1 MEMLANSIQDKN
13 EFAKF
18 IRDLSSNLTNVKHLL
33 EDYEN
38 SKKEEIKDK
47 KGKKKIMKKKDIII
61 EQNKEKKR
69 KELIK
74 EDFKKIDYY
83 LDHMSENDDKNP
95 YDKIKNLKTNEGVQE
110 YKFRLLDY
118 YWSDKK
124 KRKKYLSHIMNLF
137 FGSDIEQNSEEKYKK
152 IFDKIHSKL
161 DDYEYRLYMMKEL
174 SHLLPPLNI
183 YEKKEKKLDEWQIEV
198 IEHMK
203 HKDSVIVKAPTSSGK
218 SFVGYSAGVI
228 HKRILYVTPA
238 IPIAY
243 QVGANF
249 SNMGYKVCY
258 LVHSGEILS
267 YDERTNIFVGTP
279 DVIEDYLYSLNLQFD
294 YAVFDEIHNLNKQD
308 DGHKYE
314 NLIKLI
320 NCNFLALSATVSN
333 IDKLKEFFLRI
344 HPHFNIHE
352 IEYKK
357 RFINSQK
364 WIWDGKK
371 IKKLHP
377 LACISIEDIDD
388 SFLQNNLQFTPND
401 SATLWE
407 TMEEI
412 FDADDVE
419 DVLELDN
426 YCVSPD
432 EYFKGDTYENRLL
445 TLDDTRDYEIHL
457 KRGLYNLKDLI
468 PKSIETIMNSFH
480 TKYDES
486 VNEESILSFFKE
498 CKKNDFLPMLLFNTD
513 KSKITK
519 LFYKIHDLIVQEE
532 NTNYPYHSLI
542 LEKKNELYHKHTE
555 LRKIHSDKIK
565 LKKTTDARTEKQEK
579 MDKYDKEAKAKYI
592 SDMTIFYNGLF
603 EDIKSSENS
612 DKIKDLQTKNLMKE
626 FKEWL
631 SEPDFCYQDIF
642 KKHPKYCYTS
652 VEPMSGSKIKEV
664 RREIQKTL
672 GIKIQYEHPLFQ
684 LLKRGIGLYTEDMP
698 EQYKWI
704 LQKLMTDRE
713 IGIVLSDRTLCL
725 GIDLPIRS
733 SCLLGLNDNDD
744 DDEEEEFTVDD
755 YLQMSG
761 RAGRRGLDTRGNTIF
776 YNVDYER
783 LMKGEL
789 PEIRGS
795 DKMITNRYKCLN
807 KDVSGIYQNYLHESK
822 RIDNCEYI
830 EIDPKFRSIQWLL
843 REGEY
848 KIEEFLID
856 IDKINRELFG
866 IKGEKREL
874 LLIDRFVTDEDFKQD
889 YKMNKLKN
897 SESFRLSKMMNDV
910 CLKIHNSLKD
920 KKYNHFKE
928 VLKEIFMK
936 TRKMNLDYVGLD

>member
-1 MEMLANSIQDKN
+1 MEILANSIQDKN

-38 SKKEEIKDK
+38 SKKVESK
-47 KGKKKIMKKKDIII
+47 KGNSKKKVIKKKDLIIS
-61 EQNKEKKR
+61 QNMEKKK
-69 KELIK
+69 KELVK
-74 EDFKKIDYY
+74 EDFKKVDYFME
-83 LDHMSENDDKNP
+83 HMDESGEKNP
-95 YDKIKNLKTNEGVQE
+95 YGKIKHLRTSEGITE
-110 YKFRLLDY
+110 YKFRLLEY

-124 KRKKYLSHIMNLF
+124 RRKKYLSHVMNLF
-137 FGSDIEQNSEEKYKK
+137 FGSEITDCSEEKYNK
-152 IFDKIHSKL
+152 IFDKIHNKL
-161 DDYEYRLYMMKEL
+161 KDYEYKLYMMKEL
-174 SHLLPPLNI
+174 GHLLPPLNI
-183 YEKKEKKLDEWQIEV
+183 YENKDKKLDDWQIEV
-198 IEHMK
+198 INHMK

-238 IPIAY
+238 TPIAY

-249 SNMGYKVCY
+249 ANMGYKVCY
-258 LVHSGEILS
+258 LIHSGEVLS
-267 YDERTNIFVGTP
+267 YDDQTNIFVGTP
-279 DVIEDYLYSLNLQFD
+279 EVIEDYLYSLNLRFD
-294 YAVFDEIHNLNKQD
+294 YAVFDEIHNLNKEE
-308 DGHKYE
+308 DGHMYE

-320 NCNFLALSATVSN
+320 NCNFLSLSATVSN
-333 IDKLKEFFLRI
+333 IDLLKEFFLEINPHKTI
-344 HPHFNIHE
+344 HLV
-352 IEYKK
+352 EYKK
-357 RFINSQK
+357 RFINQQK

-371 IKKLHP
+371 INKLHP
-377 LACISIEDIDD
+377 LACIRSGDLNNE
-388 SFLQNNLQFTPND
+388 FLQNNLQFTPND
-401 SATLWE
+401 SANLWE

-412 FDADDVE
+412 FDADDIE
-419 DVLELDN
+419 DIIEIDN

-432 EYFKGDTYENRLL
+432 EYFVDNSYDNRLL
-445 TLDDTRDYEIHL
+445 TLDDTRDYENHL
-457 KRGLYNLKDLI
+457 KKAMIELNGLI
-468 PKSIETIMNSFH
+468 PNTIETILNSFH
-480 TKYDES
+480 TKYDEE
-486 VNEESILSFFKE
+486 VNTDSIISFFSE

-513 KSKITK
+513 KSKITN
-519 LFYKIHDLIVQEE
+519 LFYKVHQMIVEE
-532 NTNYPYHSLI
+532 ETKNYPYHSKI
-542 LEKKNELYHKHTE
+542 LEKKNEMYKKHTE

-579 MDKYDKEAKAKYI
+579 MDKYDKEAKSKYI
-592 SDMTIFYNGLF
+592 EDMTNFYSGLF
-603 EDIKSSENS
+603 EDINSSDNS
-612 DKIKDLQTKNLMKE
+612 DKIKKLQSKNLMKE

-642 KKHPKYCYTS
+642 KKHSKYCYTS

-684 LLKRGIGLYTEDMP
+684 LLKRGIGLYTDDMP

-725 GIDLPIRS
+725 GIDLPIRTT
-733 SCLLGLNDNDD
+733 CLLGLDDND
-744 DDEEEEFTVDD
+744 EFTVDD

-776 YNVDYER
+776 YNVDYHI

-795 DKMITNRYKCLN
+795 EKMITNRYNCLN
-807 KDVSGIYQNYLHESK
+807 REISCIYKNYLNESK
-822 RIDNCEYI
+822 KIDDSEYI
-830 EIDPKFRSIQWLL
+830 EIDPKFRNIQWLL

-848 KIEEFLID
+848 KIEEFLQN

-866 IKGEKREL
+866 MHGEEREL
-874 LLIDRFVTDEDFKQD
+874 FLMNKFITDDDFKLD

-897 SESFRLSKMMNDV
+897 DESFRLSIEINDI

-928 VLKEIFMK
+928 VLREIFLK
-936 TRKMNLDYVGLD
+936 TRKINLDYIGLE

>member
-1 MEMLANSIQDKN
+1 MNILTNSIQDKN

-38 SKKEEIKDK
+38 SKKEELKDK
-47 KGKKKIMKKKDIII
+47 KKKILKKKDIII
-61 EQNKEKKR
+61 EKNIEKKR
-69 KELIK
+69 KELIE
-74 EDFKKIDYY
+74 EDFKKVEYY
-83 LDHMSENDDKNP
+83 LNHMSETDENNP
-95 YDKIKNLKTNEGVQE
+95 YEKIKNLKTEDGIRE

-124 KRKKYLSHIMNLF
+124 RRKKYLYHIMNLF
-137 FGSDIEQNSEEKYKK
+137 FGSAIDLKSDEKYKK
-152 IFDKIHSKL
+152 IFDKIHNKL
-161 DDYEYRLYMMKEL
+161 EDYEYKLYMMKEL

-183 YEKKEKKLDEWQIEV
+183 YEKKEKKLDDWQIEV
-198 IEHMK
+198 IDHMK
-203 HKDSVIVKAPTSSGK
+203 NKDSVIVKAPTSSGK
-218 SFVGYSAGVI
+218 SFVGYSAGII

-238 IPIAY
+238 VPIAY

-249 SNMGYKVCY
+249 SNMGYRVCY

-279 DVIEDYLYSLNLQFD
+279 EVIEDYLYSLNLQFD
-294 YAVFDEIHNLNKQD
+294 YAVFDEIHNLNKED
-308 DGHKYE
+308 NGHKYE
-314 NLIKLI
+314 NLIKMI

-333 IDKLKEFFLRI
+333 IDTLKEFFIKI
-344 HPHFNIHE
+344 HPHFKIHE

-364 WIWDGKK
+364 WIWNGEK

-377 LACISIEDIDD
+377 LACISMGDIDE
-388 SFLQNNLQFTPND
+388 SFLHNNLQFTPND
-401 SATLWE
+401 SANLWE

-412 FDADDVE
+412 FEADDIE
-419 DVLELDN
+419 DILEINN

-432 EYFKGDTYENRLL
+432 EYFTGDTYENRLL
-445 TLDDTRDYEIHL
+445 TLDDTREYEIHL
-457 KRGLYNLKDLI
+457 KRALYDLKNII
-468 PKSIETIMNSFH
+468 PISIETILNSFH
-480 TKYDES
+480 TKYENI
-486 VNEESILSFFKE
+486 VNEDSILSFFKE

-513 KSKITK
+513 KIKITN
-519 LFYKIHDLIVQEE
+519 LFYKIHDMIVEEE
-532 NTNYPYHSLI
+532 NNNYPYHNLI

-579 MDKYDKEAKAKYI
+579 MDKYDKEAKSKYI
-592 SDMTIFYNGLF
+592 SDMTIFYNSLF
-603 EDIKSSENS
+603 EEIKNS
-612 DKIKDLQTKNLMKE
+612 DKSDQLKALQHKNLMKE
-626 FKEWL
+626 FKQWL

-642 KKHPKYCYTS
+642 KKHPKYCYTNI
-652 VEPMSGSKIKEV
+652 EPMSGSKIKEV
-664 RREIQKTL
+664 RKEIQKTL

-733 SCLLGLNDNDD
+733 SCLFGFNNDN
-744 DDEEEEFTVDD
+744 EFTVDD

-776 YNVDYER
+776 YNVDYES
-783 LMKGEL
+783 LMKGKL
-789 PEIRGS
+789 PEIIGS
-795 DKMITNRYKCLN
+795 DKMIHNRYRCLN
-807 KDVSGIYQNYLHESK
+807 KDVTNIYDNYLHNNKIIDTSK
-822 RIDNCEYI
+822 YI
-830 EIDPKFRSIQWLL
+830 EIDHKLRGIQWLL
-843 REGEY
+843 RDIESE
-848 KIEEFLID
+848 IEEFLTN
-856 IDKINRELFG
+856 IDKINRELYVM
-866 IKGEKREL
+866 KGEEKEL
-874 LLIDRFVTDEDFKQD
+874 LIIERFIRDENFKQD
-889 YKMNKLKN
+889 YRMNKLNTK
-897 SESFRLSKMMNDV
+897 ESYDKSKFINDI
-910 CLKIHNSLKD
+910 CIKIYNSLKD
-920 KKYNHFKE
+920 KKYIYMKE
-928 VLKEIFMK
+928 VLKEIFLK
-936 TRKMNLDYVGLD
+936 SRKINLDYLGL

>member
-38 SKKEEIKDK
+38 SKKELSQ
-47 KGKKKIMKKKDIII
+47 GP
-61 EQNKEKKR
+61 NKEKKNVVKKKDLIISQNMEKKK
-69 KELIK
+69 KELVQ
-74 EDFKKIDYY
+74 EDLKKVDYY
-83 LDHMSENDDKNP
+83 MKKVDDKNP
-95 YDKIKNLKTNEGVQE
+95 YTRIKSLKTDEGIKE

-124 KRKKYLSHIMNLF
+124 RRKKYMDHVMNLY
-137 FGSDIEQNSEEKYKK
+137 FGSEITDCSKEKYIK
-152 IFDKIHSKL
+152 ILDKIHSKL
-161 DDYEYRLYMMKEL
+161 DDYDYKLFMMKEL

-183 YEKKEKKLDEWQIEV
+183 YEKKDKKLDEWQIEV
-198 IEHMK
+198 INHMK
-203 HKDSVIVKAPTSSGK
+203 NKESVIVKAPTSSGK

-238 IPIAY
+238 TPIAY

-249 SNMGYKVCY
+249 TNMGYKVCY
-258 LVHSGEILS
+258 LLHSGEVLS
-267 YDERTNIFVGTP
+267 YDDRTNIFVGTP
-279 DVIEDYLYSLNLQFD
+279 KVIEDYLYSLNLKFD
-294 YAVFDEIHNLNKQD
+294 YAVFDEIHNLNKED
-308 DGHKYE
+308 DGHMYE
-314 NLIKLI
+314 NLTKMID
-320 NCNFLALSATVSN
+320 CNFLALSATVSN
-333 IDKLKEFFLRI
+333 VYHLKEFFSKI
-344 HPHFNIHE
+344 HPHYTINLVEF
-352 IEYKK
+352 KK
-357 RFINSQK
+357 RFINQQR
-364 WIWDGKK
+364 WIWNGTK
-371 IKKLHP
+371 IQKLHP
-377 LACISIEDIDD
+377 LACITREDLNQD
-388 SFLQNNLQFTPND
+388 FLQSNLQFTPND

-412 FDADDVE
+412 FDSDDVDE
-419 DVLELDN
+419 VVEIDK
-426 YCVSPD
+426 YCLSPD
-432 EYFKGDTYENRLL
+432 EYFVSDSYENRLL
-445 TLDDTRDYEIHL
+445 TLDDTREYENHL
-457 KRGLYNLKDLI
+457 KKALVYLGTEI
-468 PKSIETIMNSFH
+468 PNSIDTILSSFH
-480 TKYDES
+480 TKYDEE
-486 VNEESILSFFKE
+486 VDANTIITFFKE

-513 KSKITK
+513 KSKITN
-519 LFYKIHDLIVQEE
+519 LFYKIHQMLVTEE
-532 NTNYPYHSLI
+532 TMNYPYYNKI
-542 LEKKNELYHKHTE
+542 LEKKNELFQKHTE
-555 LRKIHSDKIK
+555 LRQIHSDKIK
-565 LKKTTDARTEKQEK
+565 LKKTNDARSDKQEK
-579 MDKYDKEAKAKYI
+579 MDKYDKEAKAKYTE
-592 SDMTIFYNGLF
+592 DMTNFYNGLF
-603 EDIKSSENS
+603 EDIKKTELS
-612 DKIKDLQTKNLMKE
+612 DKVKELQRKNLSKE

-631 SEPDFCYQDIF
+631 AEPDFCYQDIF
-642 KKHPKYCYTS
+642 KKHPKYCFTS

-672 GIKIQYEHPLFQ
+672 GVKIQYEHPLFQ

-725 GIDLPIRS
+725 GIDLPIRTT
-733 SCLLGLNDNDD
+733 CLLGLNDGSDND
-744 DDEEEEFTVDD
+744 EFTVDD

-776 YNVDYER
+776 YNVDYQV

-795 DKMITNRYKCLN
+795 DKMLTNRYNCLN
-807 KDVSGIYQNYLHESK
+807 KDVSCIYLNYLHASKKSDES
-822 RIDNCEYI
+822 EYI

-843 REGEY
+843 RESET
-848 KIEEFLID
+848 KIEDFLMN

-866 IKGEKREL
+866 MTGEGREL
-874 LLIDRFVTDEDFKQD
+874 LLLNQFRIDEDFKHD

-897 SESFRLSKMMNDV
+897 DKSFELSKMVNEM

-928 VLKEIFMK
+928 VLKEIFLK
-936 TRKMNLDYVGLD
+936 TRKMNLDYVGLE